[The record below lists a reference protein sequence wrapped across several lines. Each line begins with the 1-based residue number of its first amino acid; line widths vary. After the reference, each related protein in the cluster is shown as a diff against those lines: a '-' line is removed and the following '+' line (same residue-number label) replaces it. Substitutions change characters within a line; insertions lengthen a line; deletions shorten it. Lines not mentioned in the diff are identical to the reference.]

1 MSLSHIHSLVCPIC
15 ATPFILT
22 ERVLKCANGH
32 TFDIARKGYVNL
44 LLKKA
49 AGDTREMLLARQN
62 IFAQGHFLVLSDA
75 VNETCVCLAF
85 RRPEQV

>member
-1 MSLSHIHSLVCPIC
+1 
-15 ATPFILT
+15 
-22 ERVLKCANGH
+22 
-32 TFDIARKGYVNL
+32 
-44 LLKKA
+44 
-49 AGDTREMLLARQN
+49 MLLARQN